1 MTVQRIGV
9 PLLAA
14 LLLGGCAS
22 AGPVIAPA
30 AALAAGDATGYRIV
44 APATVS
50 DATHAQM
57 VAQLSRADVVF
68 FGEQHDDPETHR
80 AEAELLEA
88 IGRTGRPV
96 VLSLEM
102 FERDVQ
108 GVVDDYLAG
117 RIDEKE
123 FLARSRPWDRYATD
137 YRRMVELAKERR
149 WSVVAANVPRS
160 LASAVGRKGLA
171 AFDTLTPKERTY
183 AAKDN
188 VCPKDDYRARF
199 LESMQSHSPGAPST
213 AAAPSPAAPPAT
225 PVARPATPSPGAVMS
240 GGLPPAMAERFY
252 VAQCV
257 KDEAMAEAI
266 VTARLA
272 APRNAIVVHYD
283 GAFHSDYSQGTVS
296 RVKRRQPGWTL
307 AVVTAIPVADPAAA
321 PIAPQS
327 GKADFVIFTRRPARR
342 P

>member
-1 MTVQRIGV
+1 MKGFRNGATVV
-9 PLLAA
+9 AM
-14 LLLGGCAS
+14 
-22 AGPVIAPA
+22 V
-30 AALAAGDATGYRIV
+30 ALAGCTSLGNAIASMAEPTPVVGSRIV
-44 APATVS
+44 APAAVA
-50 DATHAQM
+50 DVTHAQM
-57 VAQLSRADVVF
+57 VERLSRADVVF
-68 FGEQHDDPETHR
+68 FGEQHDDSETHR

-117 RIDEKE
+117 RIDEKD

-137 YRRMVELAKERR
+137 YRRMVEHAKERR

-171 AFDTLTPKERTY
+171 ALDTLTPKERTY
-183 AAKDN
+183 AANDN

-199 LESMQSHSPGAPST
+199 LESMQSHSPGAPSM
-213 AAAPSPAAPPAT
+213 AAAPVPAAPP
-225 PVARPATPSPGAVMS
+225 VARPVTPPAASGASAS

-252 VAQCV
+252 LAQCV
-257 KDEAMAEAI
+257 KDETMAEAI
-266 VTARLA
+266 VNARLA
-272 APRNAIVVHYD
+272 APRNALVVHYD

-307 AVVTAIPVADPAAA
+307 SVVTAIPVADPAVA

-327 GKADFVIFTRRPARR
+327 GKADFVIFTRRPERR